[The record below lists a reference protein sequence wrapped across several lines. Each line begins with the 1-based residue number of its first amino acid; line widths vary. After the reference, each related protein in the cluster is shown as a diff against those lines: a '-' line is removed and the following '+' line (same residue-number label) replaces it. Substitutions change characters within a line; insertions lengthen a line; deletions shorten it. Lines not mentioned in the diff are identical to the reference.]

1 MSMHMVGAILW
12 GALGTACVVRGFVR
26 PHRAVVK
33 EGSIVRCAGSAN
45 AYGTCDPVDTIET
58 KVGEPVFAVGPAEVV
73 EVGPYYVQLAIQND
87 AVVVMYEGLEPSVEV
102 GQHVGTGQKIGES
115 DGKLS
120 ILVSQFKPNNGVEY
134 VPPSAWLAVRGLR
147 LVLKNTGSEDLYC
160 AGGRDIVVPNDAKRM
175 CDLKSPRKAKF
186 ALLPVTVELQ

>member
-12 GALGTACVVRGFVR
+12 GAIGTACVVRGFFR
-26 PHRAVVK
+26 PFRAVVRK
-33 EGSIVRCAGSAN
+33 GAIVRCAGAQN

-58 KVGEPVFAVGPAEVV
+58 DVGEPVYSVGPAKVV
-73 EVGPYYVQLAIQND
+73 EVGPYYVHLAIQND
-87 AVVVMYEGLEPSVEV
+87 AVVVMYEGLEPLVEV

-115 DGKLS
+115 DGKVS
-120 ILVSQFKPNNGVEY
+120 IIVSQFKPNNVVEY
-134 VPPSAWLAVRGLR
+134 VPPSAWLAVRGLK
-147 LVLKNTGSEDLYC
+147 LVLENEGSDDLYC
-160 AGGRDIVVPNDAKRM
+160 SGGREIVVPNEYKRN